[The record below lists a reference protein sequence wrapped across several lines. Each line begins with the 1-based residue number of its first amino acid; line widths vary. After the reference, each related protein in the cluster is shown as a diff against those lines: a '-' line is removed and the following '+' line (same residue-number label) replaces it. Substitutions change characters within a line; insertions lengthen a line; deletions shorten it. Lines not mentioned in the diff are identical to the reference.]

1 MDLYLDRLLNLPNTT
16 VKSFTEEENKIVL
29 KLQFLHDEIVC
40 PHCNTQNGKLKQNR
54 PILIRD
60 LSVFGK
66 VVYLNTP
73 RRQFYCQHCQ
83 KHFTEKLPFVDWE
96 RRYTQRY
103 EEYVYQRV
111 QSASVEQVSR
121 DELLS
126 WDQVQGIF
134 NHQFSLKKKDNWE
147 EVKRVSIDEVSK
159 RKGHQNF
166 VTVVSNI
173 DAGELLEVIDSHKQ
187 DDIIEVLKQQPIEIR
202 EKVEEVSVDMWGG
215 FPKVVKEV
223 FPNAKIV
230 IDRFHVMQPLI
241 KELNQLRQKA
251 KIKIK
256 GSRFIL
262 LKNKV
267 DLTEEE
273 KVKLENILKCSKR
286 LRLAY
291 NLKEDFRNIF
301 ETCKT
306 PDEGQKQ
313 LEEWLQKAKTVYGA
327 VLETIRNHLD
337 NICNYFLNRTSSG
350 VMEGLNNRIKLIK
363 RQAYGFLN
371 FINFRSRLLA
381 CLSH

>member
-1 MDLYLDRLLNLPNTT
+1 
-16 VKSFTEEENKIVL
+16 
-29 KLQFLHDEIVC
+29 
-40 PHCNTQNGKLKQNR
+40 
-54 PILIRD
+54 
-60 LSVFGK
+60 
-66 VVYLNTP
+66 
-73 RRQFYCQHCQ
+73 
-83 KHFTEKLPFVDWE
+83 
-96 RRYTQRY
+96 
-103 EEYVYQRV
+103 
-111 QSASVEQVSR
+111 
-121 DELLS
+121 
-126 WDQVQGIF
+126 
-134 NHQFSLKKKDNWE
+134 
-147 EVKRVSIDEVSK
+147 VSIDEVSK
-159 RKGHQNF
+159 RKGHKDF

-173 DAGELLEVIDSHKQ
+173 DVGELLEVIDSHKQ

-202 EKVEEVSVDMWGG
+202 GKVEEVSVDMWGG

-230 IDRFHVMQPLI
+230 IDRFHVMQPVI

-273 KVKLENILKCSKR
+273 KVKLENILKRSKR

-306 PDEGQKQ
+306 PEEGQKH
-313 LEEWLQKAKTVYGA
+313 LKEWFQKAKTVYGA

-371 FINFRSRLLA
+371 FINFRSRLLV

>member
-1 MDLYLDRLLNLPNTT
+1 LYLDRLLNLPNAT
-16 VKSFTEEENKIVL
+16 VESFTEEENKIIL
-29 KLQFLHDEIVC
+29 KLRFLHNEIAC
-40 PHCNTQNGKLKQNR
+40 PHCNAKNSKLKQNR
-54 PILIRD
+54 PIMIRD

-66 VVYLNTP
+66 VVYLDTP

-103 EEYVYQRV
+103 EEYIYQRS
-111 QSASVEQVSR
+111 QSTSFEQISR
-121 DELLS
+121 DENLS

-147 EVKRVSIDEVSK
+147 GVKRVSIDEVSK

-173 DAGELLEVIDSHKQ
+173 DASELLEVIDSHKQ
-187 DDIIEVLKQQPIEIR
+187 EDIIEVLKQQALETR

-223 FPNAKIV
+223 FPNAKVV
-230 IDRFHVMQPLI
+230 IDRFHVMQPVI
-241 KELNQLRQKA
+241 KELNQLRQEA

-306 PDEGQKQ
+306 PEEGKKQ
-313 LEEWLQKAKTVYGA
+313 LKEWLQKAKVVYGA
-327 VLETIRNHLD
+327 VLETICNHLD
-337 NICNYFLNRTSSG
+337 NMALVPLDGI
-350 VMEGLNNRIKLIK
+350 VKGLDL
-363 RQAYGFLN
+363 YEL
-371 FINFRSRLLA
+371 
-381 CLSH
+381 

>member
-1 MDLYLDRLLNLPNTT
+1 M
-16 VKSFTEEENKIVL
+16 
-29 KLQFLHDEIVC
+29 
-40 PHCNTQNGKLKQNR
+40 
-54 PILIRD
+54 
-60 LSVFGK
+60 
-66 VVYLNTP
+66 
-73 RRQFYCQHCQ
+73 
-83 KHFTEKLPFVDWE
+83 
-96 RRYTQRY
+96 
-103 EEYVYQRV
+103 
-111 QSASVEQVSR
+111 
-121 DELLS
+121 
-126 WDQVQGIF
+126 
-134 NHQFSLKKKDNWE
+134 
-147 EVKRVSIDEVSK
+147 SIDEVSK
-159 RKGHQNF
+159 RKGHKDF
-166 VTVVSNI
+166 VTVVSSI
-173 DAGELLEVIDSHKQ
+173 DAGALLEVIDSHKQ

-202 EKVEEVSVDMWGG
+202 EKVEEVSIDMWGG

-230 IDRFHVMQPLI
+230 VDRFHVMQPVI
-241 KELNQLRQKA
+241 KELNQVRQKA
-251 KIKIK
+251 KINIK

-273 KVKLENILKCSKR
+273 KVKLENVLKCSKR

-291 NLKEDFRNIF
+291 NLKEDFRSIF

-306 PDEGQKQ
+306 PEEGQKQ
-313 LEEWLQKAKTVYGA
+313 LKEWLQKAKAVYGA

-371 FINFRSRLLA
+371 FLNFRSRLLA

>member
-1 MDLYLDRLLNLPNTT
+1 M
-16 VKSFTEEENKIVL
+16 
-29 KLQFLHDEIVC
+29 
-40 PHCNTQNGKLKQNR
+40 
-54 PILIRD
+54 
-60 LSVFGK
+60 
-66 VVYLNTP
+66 
-73 RRQFYCQHCQ
+73 
-83 KHFTEKLPFVDWE
+83 
-96 RRYTQRY
+96 
-103 EEYVYQRV
+103 
-111 QSASVEQVSR
+111 
-121 DELLS
+121 
-126 WDQVQGIF
+126 
-134 NHQFSLKKKDNWE
+134 
-147 EVKRVSIDEVSK
+147 SIDEVSK
-159 RKGHQNF
+159 RKGHHNF

-173 DAGELLEVIDSHKQ
+173 DVGELIEVIDSHKQ
-187 DDIIEVLKQQPIEIR
+187 DDIIEILMQQPIEIR

-223 FPNAKIV
+223 FPNAKVV

-241 KELNQLRQKA
+241 KELDQLRKNA
-251 KIKIK
+251 KLKIK

-273 KVKLENILKCSKR
+273 KVKLENILKCSNR

-301 ETCKT
+301 ETCKN
-306 PDEGQKQ
+306 PDDGQKQ
-313 LEEWLQKAKTVYGA
+313 LEEWLEKAKAVYGA
-327 VLETIRNHLD
+327 VLQTIRKHLD
-337 NICNYFLNRTSSG
+337 NICNYFLSRTSSG

>member
-1 MDLYLDRLLNLPNTT
+1 MDIYLDRLLNLPNTT
-16 VKSFTEEENKIVL
+16 VESFTEEENKIVL
-29 KLQFLHDEIVC
+29 KLRFLHDEVVC
-40 PHCNTQNGKLKQNR
+40 PHCNIHSGKLKQNR
-54 PILIRD
+54 PTLIRD

-66 VVYLNTP
+66 IVYLNAP

-83 KHFTEKLPFVDWE
+83 KYFTEKLPFVDWE

-111 QSASVEQVSR
+111 QSANIEQVSR
-121 DELLS
+121 DEDLS

-159 RKGHQNF
+159 RKGHKDF

-187 DDIIEVLKQQPIEIR
+187 DDIIEVIQQQPIQVR

-223 FPNAKIV
+223 FPNAKVV
-230 IDRFHVMQPLI
+230 IDRFHVMQPVI

-251 KIKIK
+251 RIKIK

-273 KVKLENILKCSKR
+273 KVKLETVLKCSKR

-291 NLKEDFRNIF
+291 NLKEDFRDIF
-301 ETCKT
+301 ETCQT
-306 PDEGQKQ
+306 PEEGQGKLQ
-313 LEEWLQKAKTVYGA
+313 VWLEKAKSVYGA

-337 NICNYFLNRTSSG
+337 NICNYFLSRTTSG

>member
-16 VKSFTEEENKIVL
+16 VDSFTEEENKIIL
-29 KLQFLHDEIVC
+29 KLRFLHDEVAC
-40 PHCNTQNGKLKQNR
+40 PHCNTQSGQLKQNR

-66 VVYLNTP
+66 VVYLDTP

-83 KHFTEKLPFVDWE
+83 KYFTEKLPFVDWE

-121 DELLS
+121 DEYLS

-134 NHQFSLKKKDNWE
+134 DHQFSLKKKDAWE

-159 RKGHQNF
+159 HKGHKNF

-173 DAGELLEVIDSHKQ
+173 DAGELLEVVDSHKQ
-187 DDIIEVLKQQPIEIR
+187 EDIIEVLKQQPIEIR
-202 EKVEEVSVDMWGG
+202 EKVEEVSIDMWGG

-230 IDRFHVMQPLI
+230 IDRFHVMQPVI
-241 KELNQLRQKA
+241 KELNQIHRKA
-251 KIKIK
+251 KSKIK
-256 GSRFIL
+256 GSRFLI
-262 LKNKV
+262 LKNNI

-273 KVKLENILKCSKR
+273 KLKLETILKRSKR
-286 LRLAY
+286 LGLAY
-291 NLKEDFRNIF
+291 KLKEDFRNIF

-306 PDEGQKQ
+306 PQEAQEQ
-313 LEEWLQKAKTVYGA
+313 LKAWIEKAKPVYGA

-337 NICNYFLNRTSSG
+337 NICNYFLNRTTSG

-381 CLSH
+381 CLSY

>member
-1 MDLYLDRLLNLPNTT
+1 M
-16 VKSFTEEENKIVL
+16 
-29 KLQFLHDEIVC
+29 
-40 PHCNTQNGKLKQNR
+40 
-54 PILIRD
+54 
-60 LSVFGK
+60 
-66 VVYLNTP
+66 
-73 RRQFYCQHCQ
+73 
-83 KHFTEKLPFVDWE
+83 
-96 RRYTQRY
+96 
-103 EEYVYQRV
+103 
-111 QSASVEQVSR
+111 
-121 DELLS
+121 
-126 WDQVQGIF
+126 
-134 NHQFSLKKKDNWE
+134 
-147 EVKRVSIDEVSK
+147 SIDEVSK
-159 RKGHQNF
+159 RKGHHNF

-173 DAGELLEVIDSHKQ
+173 DVGELIEVIDSHKQ
-187 DDIIEVLKQQPIEIR
+187 DDIIEILMQQPIEIR

-241 KELNQLRQKA
+241 KELDQLRKNA
-251 KIKIK
+251 KLKIK

-273 KVKLENILKCSKR
+273 KVKLENILKCSNR

-301 ETCKT
+301 ETCKN
-306 PDEGQKQ
+306 PDDGQKQ
-313 LEEWLQKAKTVYGA
+313 LEEWLEKAKAVYGA
-327 VLETIRNHLD
+327 VLQTIRKHLD
-337 NICNYFLNRTSSG
+337 NICNYFLSRTSSG

>member
-1 MDLYLDRLLNLPNTT
+1 
-16 VKSFTEEENKIVL
+16 
-29 KLQFLHDEIVC
+29 
-40 PHCNTQNGKLKQNR
+40 
-54 PILIRD
+54 
-60 LSVFGK
+60 
-66 VVYLNTP
+66 
-73 RRQFYCQHCQ
+73 
-83 KHFTEKLPFVDWE
+83 
-96 RRYTQRY
+96 
-103 EEYVYQRV
+103 
-111 QSASVEQVSR
+111 
-121 DELLS
+121 
-126 WDQVQGIF
+126 
-134 NHQFSLKKKDNWE
+134 
-147 EVKRVSIDEVSK
+147 
-159 RKGHQNF
+159 

-187 DDIIEVLKQQPIEIR
+187 DDITEVLKQQPIEIR

-223 FPNAKIV
+223 FPNAKVV
-230 IDRFHVMQPLI
+230 IDRFHVMQPVI
-241 KELNQLRQKA
+241 KEFNQLRQKA

-262 LKNKV
+262 LRNNV

-273 KVKLENILKCSKR
+273 KVKLETILKRSKR

-306 PDEGQKQ
+306 PQEAQEQ
-313 LEEWLQKAKTVYGA
+313 LKAWLEKAKTVYGA

-337 NICNYFLNRTSSG
+337 NICNYFLNRTTSG

>member
-1 MDLYLDRLLNLPNTT
+1 M
-16 VKSFTEEENKIVL
+16 
-29 KLQFLHDEIVC
+29 
-40 PHCNTQNGKLKQNR
+40 
-54 PILIRD
+54 
-60 LSVFGK
+60 
-66 VVYLNTP
+66 
-73 RRQFYCQHCQ
+73 
-83 KHFTEKLPFVDWE
+83 
-96 RRYTQRY
+96 
-103 EEYVYQRV
+103 
-111 QSASVEQVSR
+111 
-121 DELLS
+121 
-126 WDQVQGIF
+126 
-134 NHQFSLKKKDNWE
+134 
-147 EVKRVSIDEVSK
+147 
-159 RKGHQNF
+159 
-166 VTVVSNI
+166 TVVSNI

-202 EKVEEVSVDMWGG
+202 EKVEEVSIDMWGG

-223 FPNAKIV
+223 FPNAKVV
-230 IDRFHVMQPLI
+230 IDRFHVMQPVI

-251 KIKIK
+251 KVKIK

-262 LKNKV
+262 LKNRV

-273 KVKLENILKCSKR
+273 KGKLENILNHSKR

-306 PDEGQKQ
+306 SEEGQKQ
-313 LEEWLQKAKTVYGA
+313 LKEWLQKATAVYGA

-381 CLSH
+381 CLSN

>member
-1 MDLYLDRLLNLPNTT
+1 
-16 VKSFTEEENKIVL
+16 VEEENKIIL
-29 KLQFLHDEIVC
+29 KLRFLDDEVVC
-40 PHCNTQNGKLKQNR
+40 PHCNMHNGKLKQNR

-66 VVYLNTP
+66 IVYLNTP

-83 KHFTEKLPFVDWE
+83 KYFTEKLPFVDWE

-121 DELLS
+121 DEYLS

-134 NHQFSLKKKDNWE
+134 DHQFSLKKKDAWE

-159 RKGHQNF
+159 HKGHKNF

-173 DAGELLEVIDSHKQ
+173 DAGELLEVVDSHKQ
-187 DDIIEVLKQQPIEIR
+187 EDIIEVLKQQPIEIR
-202 EKVEEVSVDMWGG
+202 EKVEEVSIDMWGG

-230 IDRFHVMQPLI
+230 IDRFHVMQPVI
-241 KELNQLRQKA
+241 KELNQIHRKA
-251 KIKIK
+251 KSKIK
-256 GSRFIL
+256 GSRFLI
-262 LKNKV
+262 LKNNI

-273 KVKLENILKCSKR
+273 KLKLETILKRSKR
-286 LRLAY
+286 LGLAY
-291 NLKEDFRNIF
+291 KLKEDFRNIF

-306 PDEGQKQ
+306 PQEAQEQ
-313 LEEWLQKAKTVYGA
+313 LKAWIEKAKPVYGA

-337 NICNYFLNRTSSG
+337 NICNYFLNRTTSG

-381 CLSH
+381 CLSY